1 MEDLLGF
8 ASFGKRKRSS
18 ASRKQ
23 HTKAAKIEYVPEPI
37 EVLCGKSMPCL
48 SHDTL
53 GTVLDSTA
61 AEPPALLL
69 LELAEALKS
78 LLSAKQNL
86 HDKRLSPAE
95 YRVAR
100 ALANPWESLGKWK
113 FVNRSAMKM
122 AELDARLNLTREFIA
137 DGHLSFVDLCGAPGG
152 FSEYLAFRANYRE
165 VRGHGISLRVPG
177 MSHLNWQLPPAVQ
190 DVVSVLY
197 GADGTGDLYKQENI
211 EHFVHSVLETHSSG
225 VNLVVAD
232 GGFQDARNHENQEQ
246 VMHRLVLCEVLVM
259 CRVLRSGGH
268 FVCKTFEL
276 SSTFS
281 LGLLWVLHHLFDELM
296 IVKPVVHPPSKSTIA
311 STISG
316 RPVGQR
322 ARSGT
327 SLEGGGGCSS
337 PIKSFRTS
345 PPCMLHSTRVLQERW
360 SSRLS

>member
-232 GGFQDARNHENQEQ
+232 GGFQDARNHENQVQ
-246 VMHRLVLCEVLVM
+246 PSLTARWPHGTVSRSRSCIDWCCARCWSCAACFGAAAISFAKHLN
-259 CRVLRSGGH
+259 CRRRSRSGSSG
-268 FVCKTFEL
+268 
-276 SSTFS
+276 SST
-281 LGLLWVLHHLFDELM
+281 
-296 IVKPVVHPPSKSTIA
+296 
-311 STISG
+311 
-316 RPVGQR
+316 
-322 ARSGT
+322 T
-327 SLEGGGGCSS
+327 SLTSS
-337 PIKSFRTS
+337 
-345 PPCMLHSTRVLQERW
+345 
-360 SSRLS
+360 